1 MKTTDKNES
10 WGNDQTITNRCL
22 QSCGELLAGIERV
35 RNRIANEFHET
46 LEANGQLVQ
55 LALNEAEAL
64 AWQTA
69 YPHLLFP
76 SLAMEKIQAVTAW
89 QTRQQ
94 FMLQPHLAFAEA
106 A

>member
-1 MKTTDKNES
+1 MKMTDTNERAT
-10 WGNDQTITNRCL
+10 NQQTITHRCV
-22 QSCGELLAGIERV
+22 QSCKKLLAGIEAA

-46 LEANGQLVQ
+46 LEINGQLVQ

-76 SLAMEKIQAVTAW
+76 SLAVEKVQAVAAW

-94 FMLQPHLAFAEA
+94 SVQRRPALFAEA

>member
-1 MKTTDKNES
+1 MKTIHKNES
-10 WGNDQTITNRCL
+10 LFNEQTITNRCV
-22 QSCGELLAGIERV
+22 QSCRQLLAGIEQA

-64 AWQTA
+64 AWQTDF
-69 YPHLLFP
+69 PHLMFP
-76 SLAMEKIQAVTAW
+76 SLAMEKIQGVAAW
-89 QTRQQ
+89 HARQRS
-94 FMLQPHLAFAEA
+94 LQRHYSIFAEA

>member
-1 MKTTDKNES
+1 MKTTDTSDCLVNE
-10 WGNDQTITNRCL
+10 QTFSKRCL
-22 QSCGELLAGIERV
+22 QSCKKLLAGIEWA

-46 LEANGQLVQ
+46 FELNGQLVQ

-76 SLAMEKIQAVTAW
+76 ALAVEKVQAVAAW

-94 FMLQPHLAFAEA
+94 FVRRNHAAFAEA

>member
-1 MKTTDKNES
+1 MKTTN
-10 WGNDQTITNRCL
+10 TNQNFNVEPTLAKRCV
-22 QSCGELLAGIERV
+22 QSCKKLLTGIKQA

-46 LEANGQLVQ
+46 VKTHGQLVQ
-55 LALNEAEAL
+55 LALNEAEAI

-76 SLAMEKIQAVTAW
+76 ALAVEKVQAVAAW

-94 FMLQPHLAFAEA
+94 SVQRRHALFAVA

>member
-1 MKTTDKNES
+1 MKTITKNE
-10 WGNDQTITNRCL
+10 NLNVEQTLAKRCV
-22 QSCGELLAGIERV
+22 QSCKKLLNGIKRA

-46 LEANGQLVQ
+46 LETNGQLVQ

-64 AWQTA
+64 AWQTS

-76 SLAMEKIQAVTAW
+76 ALAVEKVQAVAAW

-94 FMLQPHLAFAEA
+94 AVQRHHALFAEA

>member
-1 MKTTDKNES
+1 MKTTDLN
-10 WGNDQTITNRCL
+10 NDLAVNQTLADRCL
-22 QSCGELLAGIERV
+22 QSCKKLLTGVKLV
-35 RNRIANEFHET
+35 RNRIVNEFHET
-46 LEANGQLVQ
+46 FESHEQLVQ

-76 SLAMEKIQAVTAW
+76 TLAVEKVQAVAAW
-89 QTRQQ
+89 QRRQQ
-94 FMLQPHLAFAEA
+94 SLQGRHFDFANA